1 MKPIYLHI
9 AYSTATKDRKLT
21 LVGDCS
27 VVLHDDSGLQAL
39 KAEILKA
46 IEKDF
51 PEKEW
56 NEITITSITKFSKET
71 YYRLFP
77 ELSTTQKVPNVTD
90 RLQNNP

>member
-1 MKPIYLHI
+1 MEKKLTPLYLHI
-9 AYSTATKDRKLT
+9 SYSTATKDRKLT

-39 KAEILKA
+39 KTEILKT

-56 NEITITSITKFSKET
+56 TEITITSITKFSKET

-77 ELSTTQKVPNVTD
+77 ELRK
-90 RLQNNP
+90 